1 MLYVFI
7 FFLIPISLQFD
18 CEPGYV
24 LYNNNCVPCSDSNCL
39 VCSSVL
45 PHSCYECTPSFT
57 LYERQCA
64 VSDCKKIKHCSLCN
78 NNECLKCSGIC
89 ILDNGKC
96 NCTEKIV
103 IIIVCILIGV
113 LALGVVIYCL
123 VKPSRI
129 RNTAIINIV
138 NMRQETI
145 NEQGELEL
153 DNTLIKNYT
162 TPFIILDNY
171 LAETTTPELCIKFE
185 CNGFCSTIYEDNDK
199 QRVMIKYLFRDVNI
213 GYPKQRGCMIPFMKW
228 IKKMLL
234 SFGVLTLLSGLIQI
248 AMFGCGVSLFLV
260 DVTGKINDKEPIMND
275 KKVEMTSTQKIV

>member
-7 FFLIPISLQFD
+7 FLLIPISLQFD

-145 NEQGELEL
+145 NEQREFIKIKHANENMDLEDYDDLFEKSKFVIGKNIENKKCDLCKKQQCNLKLSCGCFICNEDDKKLLL
-153 DNTLIKNYT
+153 DKSKGKICPLCKKEVTDVTPT
-162 TPFIILDNY
+162 TCGICFQNKS
-171 LAETTTPELCIKFE
+171 ELCKFR
-185 CNGFCSTIYEDNDK
+185 CGCAMVVCK
-199 QRVMIKYLFRDVNI
+199 QCFITWKKS
-213 GYPKQRGCMIPFMKW
+213 KQICPACREI
-228 IKKMLL
+228 I
-234 SFGVLTLLSGLIQI
+234 
-248 AMFGCGVSLFLV
+248 
-260 DVTGKINDKEPIMND
+260 
-275 KKVEMTSTQKIV
+275 